1 VLAQLQKELPDDIR
15 IVFRH
20 FPLASIHDKAL
31 LATQAAE
38 AAGQQGKFWQMHDYL
53 FENQASW
60 SQLSVDE
67 FNTWLLEDAVPAL
80 ELDVERFRADVN
92 SDEMAAFAQ
101 TTWELGQA
109 MGLPGT
115 PYFALNGSPY
125 NGPLDSG
132 SMAVILQ
139 LLKLKDIQFTQCPS
153 MQIDPLKQ
161 YIATIQTQAGN
172 IVLELFPDVAPLAV
186 NSFVFLAQHGWFDGV
201 TFHRVIP
208 GFMAQAGDPTGTGI
222 GGPGYAFKNETTPD
236 LVFDR
241 AGLLAMAN
249 SGPDTNGSQFFI
261 TYGPAEHLN
270 GSYTIF
276 GEVIEGMYVVESL
289 TPRNPQ
295 EGGDLPPGDEIIS
308 ITIEER

>member
-1 VLAQLQKELPDDIR
+1 MLAQLKEEFPDDIR
-15 IVFRH
+15 IVYRH

-31 LATQAAE
+31 LATQASE
-38 AAGQQGKFWQMHDYL
+38 AAGQQGKFWEMHDYL
-53 FENQASW
+53 FENQGSW

-67 FNTWLLEDAVPAL
+67 FEPWLLEEAVPAL
-80 ELDVERFRADVN
+80 GLDRERFSADVN
-92 SDEMAAFAQ
+92 SEGIAAFAQ

-109 MGLPGT
+109 IGLPGT
-115 PYFALNGSPY
+115 PFFVLNGSPY
-125 NGPLDSG
+125 NGPLDGG
-132 SMAVILQ
+132 SMATILQ
-139 LLKLKDIQFTQCPS
+139 LLKLKDIQFTQCPP

-161 YIATIQTQAGN
+161 YIATIQTQAGD

-186 NSFVFLAQHGWFDGV
+186 NSFVFLAQNGWFNGV
-201 TFHRVIP
+201 TFHRVLP

-222 GGPGYAFKNETTPD
+222 GGPGYAFKNETTSE

-270 GSYTIF
+270 GGYTIF
-276 GEVIEGMYVVESL
+276 GQVIEGMDVVDDL
-289 TPRNPQ
+289 APRNPQ
-295 EGGDLPPGDEIIS
+295 EGGDLPPGDEII
-308 ITIEER
+308 TIIVEER